1 MGRELRDVNSKD
13 IEDTD
18 MLKVY
23 VSRYW
28 KIIQTNVIDMVPKI
42 VVTFMVKK
50 FMKKSA
56 ISMQSQIVPSTAEQV
71 IDLLSDDP

>member
-1 MGRELRDVNSKD
+1 
-13 IEDTD
+13 

-71 IDLLSDDP
+71 IDLLYDDP